1 MQPHNEVT
9 EVPQETIMGDGGC
22 TDQRAIHIDLGD
34 VSMSPVGFGIDSPM
48 VNKVHDEV
56 QLIIIGVIDHF
67 LQCYDVGVIL
77 FA

>member
-1 MQPHNEVT
+1 
-9 EVPQETIMGDGGC
+9 
-22 TDQRAIHIDLGD
+22 
-34 VSMSPVGFGIDSPM
+34 MSPVGFGIDSPM